1 MPMHELKSYPNKM
14 ANPNVLLPD
23 TAKAF
28 TWREEVDRM
37 RRLKGEK
44 KDFELWRDSLDVKV
58 ETQGL
63 PYFFLMPL
71 SDVHIGAVGT
81 DYDSLQKY
89 VTAIKDN
96 PIYTILLGDMGDFFN
111 PKILSHAMMGDVA
124 TPDEQM
130 EIIRT
135 FFSEIKDHT
144 LGMVTGNHEKFAEN
158 SAGIDPYRWM
168 ARDLGIPLLRAGSI
182 LTLNVDDQSYRVK
195 VFHKIARYNSSFNYT
210 HAAKQVGRMGDDNID
225 LVVGGDKHLGAIES
239 TVFKDRVLHASQT
252 GTFKTDDAW
261 GREEGFIPKP
271 QVFFPMH
278 AFDGRRHNI
287 ENVRDLDAAVEFVNV
302 FADYSKKKAV
312 AALGMK

>member
-1 MPMHELKSYPNKM
+1 MV
-14 ANPNVLLPD
+14 NPNVLLPD

-71 SDVHIGAVGT
+71 SDVHIGAIGT

-96 PIYTILLGDMGDFFN
+96 PIYTVLLGDMGDFFN

-135 FFSEIKDHT
+135 FFTEIKDHT
-144 LGMVTGNHEKFAEN
+144 LGMVTGNHEGFAEN

-168 ARDLGIPLLRAGSI
+168 ARDLGIPLLKAGSVM
-182 LTLNVDDQSYRVK
+182 TLDVDREQYRLK
-195 VFHKIARYNSSFNYT
+195 LFHKIARYNSSLNNT
-210 HAAKQVGRMGDDNID
+210 HAGKQVLRMAEDNVD
-225 LVVGGDKHLGAIES
+225 VVVSGDKHMGAYET
-239 TVFKDRVLHASQT
+239 TVFKDRIGHVLQT
-252 GTFKTDDAW
+252 GTFKTDDEW
-261 GREEGFIPKP
+261 GRKEGFVPTP
-271 QVFFPMH
+271 QVFFPMM
-278 AFDGRRHNI
+278 AFDSRRHNI
-287 ENVRDLDAAVEFVNV
+287 ETVRDLDAAVEFVNV

-312 AALGMK
+312 ATLGMR